1 MATFLSNRDGGKTNE
16 EGHYR
21 FQIKSFTGNVNN
33 GLLVKQNNPLSMS
46 VLVEAGDA
54 RIPYQEYGYT
64 WWNDGEL
71 SVSLNTADP
80 SNPRDDVIVAYV
92 DRGKTANSNVTNNPD
107 IVKIKAVAGSPSASP
122 TPPNNTAIQTSVG
135 AGNPFMILAQV
146 RVGAG
151 VSTIS
156 NGNITDK
163 RVFASPVIADGG
175 ITTNKIAEK
184 AVTLPKINGGTTAGV
199 VRSDSAGNITVDK
212 VKQPDIDFST
222 IVSQTYN
229 GVKSNPSQLRI
240 EMGTVSVPTA
250 ATNNVN
256 SSITFNTPFTTTPII
271 LASSAGATT
280 AGGKAYPATSA
291 GAYADSI
298 SVSTTNQSVN
308 GFRVDIGRSSNF
320 TSGHTLFVTWIALGI

>member
-1 MATFLSNRDGGKTNE
+1 MPKISELPALTTANNNDAIAIVETSTATTKRITRGDLL
-16 EGHYR
+16 
-21 FQIKSFTGNVNN
+21 KSPLPANAVNN
-33 GLLVKQNNPLSMS
+33 Q
-46 VLVEAGDA
+46 A
-54 RIPYQEYGYT
+54 
-64 WWNDGEL
+64 
-71 SVSLNTADP
+71 
-80 SNPRDDVIVAYV
+80 
-92 DRGKTANSNVTNNPD
+92 
-107 IVKIKAVAGSPSASP
+107 
-122 TPPNNTAIQTSVG
+122 
-135 AGNPFMILAQV
+135 
-146 RVGAG
+146 
-151 VSTIS
+151 
-156 NGNITDK
+156 
-163 RVFASPVIADGG
+163 
-175 ITTNKIAEK
+175 IAEK

-308 GFRVDIGRSSNF
+308 GFRVDLGRTSNF

>member
-21 FQIKSFTGNVNN
+21 FQTKSFTGNVNN

-64 WWNDGEL
+64 WWNDGDL

-92 DRGKTANSNVTNNPD
+92 DRGVTPSPNVTNNPD
-107 IVKIKAVAGSPSASP
+107 IVKIKSVAGSPSASP
-122 TPPNNTAIQTSVG
+122 TPPNNTVIQTSVG

-151 VSTIS
+151 VSTVS

-163 RVFASPVIADGG
+163 RIFASPVIADGAV
-175 ITTNKIAEK
+175 TTAKIANG
-184 AVTLPKINGGTTAGV
+184 AVTAGKTAFGGDYSTTEVNTGFKWI
-199 VRSDSAGNITVDK
+199 DGKNIHKRV
-212 VKQPDIDFST
+212 
-222 IVSQTYN
+222 
-229 GVKSNPSQLRI
+229 
-240 EMGTVSVPTA
+240 M
-250 ATNNVN
+250 
-256 SSITFNTPFTTTPII
+256 TTTIN
-271 LASSAGATT
+271 ANANVGATKT
-280 AGGKAYPATSA
+280 VTVTGATKILSLKGYWVYSTDTGNYKTFGSGEESNNGSKYLMFLYLSGGSINIETKSPFIRS
-291 GAYADSI
+291 GAEVVMMVEY
-298 SVSTTNQSVN
+298 VK
-308 GFRVDIGRSSNF
+308 
-320 TSGHTLFVTWIALGI
+320 

>member
-21 FQIKSFTGNVNN
+21 FQTKSFTGNVNN

-64 WWNDGEL
+64 WWNDGNL

-92 DRGKTANSNVTNNPD
+92 DRGVTSSSSVTNNPD
-107 IVKIKAVAGSPSASP
+107 IVKIKSVAGSPSASP
-122 TPPNNTAIQTSVG
+122 TPPNNTVIQTSVG

-151 VSTIS
+151 VSTVS

-163 RVFASPVIADGG
+163 RTFASPVIADGAV
-175 ITTNKIAEK
+175 TTDKIADG
-184 AVTLPKINGGTTAGV
+184 AVTAG
-199 VRSDSAGNITVDK
+199 K
-212 VKQPDIDFST
+212 IDFST
-222 IVSQTYN
+222 MPKFSVYRTASHGSSNNDTIINFDTTLFDIGSNVSNNRRFTAPVDGYYFFTATAGN
-229 GVKSNPSQLRI
+229 S
-240 EMGTVSVPTA
+240 A
-250 ATNNVN
+250 ATD
-256 SSITFNTPFTTTPII
+256 T
-271 LASSAGATT
+271 LMR
-280 AGGKAYPATSA
+280 
-291 GAYADSI
+291 I
-298 SVSTTNQSVN
+298 SLSVN
-308 GFRVDIGRSSNF
+308 GAMEAIGTQNVPPNAQNLLTVSKLLYLTAGKYVEVYFVGGNGSDMYTGKHQCYFTGFRVG
-320 TSGHTLFVTWIALGI
+320 

>member
-92 DRGKTANSNVTNNPD
+92 DRGVTANSNVTNNPD

-156 NGNITDK
+156 NGNITDR

-175 ITTNKIAEK
+175 ITTNKIANK
-184 AVTLPKINGGTTAGV
+184 AVTLPKINGGATAGLLKTDT
-199 VRSDSAGNITVDK
+199 SGNVTA
-212 VKQPDIDFST
+212 ST
-222 IVSQTYN
+222 FLSGTFHMNMMTY
-229 GVKSNPSQLRI
+229 
-240 EMGTVSVPTA
+240 GTWVG
-250 ATNNVN
+250 NNARYMD
-256 SSITFNTPFTTTPII
+256 ITFGVTLPVLPTVLSTVWNYDTAIYGTLSTVVTTVTTTGCRIWI
-271 LASSAGATT
+271 NADINTSNIGAFWLA
-280 AGGKAYPATSA
+280 
-291 GAYADSI
+291 
-298 SVSTTNQSVN
+298 V
-308 GFRVDIGRSSNF
+308 
-320 TSGHTLFVTWIALGI
+320 